1 MCIRDRNTSTYSP
14 PEDGS
19 RQPTRF
25 SEASRREL
33 AETENLLR
41 VETQHAAPDEAGVC
55 ALFRLHIVRTPC
67 VQCLENHA
75 YFGHTQLVFQE
86 TWGWRPFPAPRC
98 LRVASYLRDECKYQ
112 RAVRPSLRVQ
122 VGVHASA
129 IICEMSATQA
139 APDLGPLSMQLSLCT
154 GSYLQGSL
162 RSPSHTN

>member
-55 ALFRLHIVRTPC
+55 ALFRWKRLGKPATASECPSTK
-67 VQCLENHA
+67 LE
-75 YFGHTQLVFQE
+75 
-86 TWGWRPFPAPRC
+86 
-98 LRVASYLRDECKYQ
+98 
-112 RAVRPSLRVQ
+112 
-122 VGVHASA
+122 
-129 IICEMSATQA
+129 
-139 APDLGPLSMQLSLCT
+139 T
-154 GSYLQGSL
+154 GSKNNWL
-162 RSPSHTN
+162 RSPTWWITTRGRNSALIHQTRGSHTPRRPSTEISSRDG